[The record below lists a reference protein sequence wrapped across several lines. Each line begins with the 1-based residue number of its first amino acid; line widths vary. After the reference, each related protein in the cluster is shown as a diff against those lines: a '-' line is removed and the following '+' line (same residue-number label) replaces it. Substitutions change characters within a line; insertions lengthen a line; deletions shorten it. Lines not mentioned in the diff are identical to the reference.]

1 MRKLRR
7 SPKPNEANNSLAI
20 NCSAL
25 SLPGEFHRYP
35 SSRNCSRQPFTKR
48 TQKLSC
54 NQRNAFLLVLWRRL
68 KRVGPAV
75 LFGRVPA
82 VLNPAKGD
90 CGYSDQLFPLRREP
104 LSLGGAHG
112 RMSAIEYVI
121 KTALRRRLSRRVNM
135 MARRNPVKAPSK
147 PSVMERLLNVRRPWP
162 VKRNPVYAIVTVH
175 TIARTRISD
184 LPFRWNSQ
192 LALSHASCFRQY
204 SFRSVLRSS
213 EDLYTRLFSRSAAPC
228 ARAPRSHDAPLPNE
242 PKNSHE
248 ISYMRF

>member
-1 MRKLRR
+1 
-7 SPKPNEANNSLAI
+7 
-20 NCSAL
+20 
-25 SLPGEFHRYP
+25 
-35 SSRNCSRQPFTKR
+35 
-48 TQKLSC
+48 
-54 NQRNAFLLVLWRRL
+54 VLWRRL

-90 CGYSDQLFPLRREP
+90 CGYSDQLFPFRCEP
-104 LSLGGAHG
+104 LSLGGGHG

-135 MARRNPVKAPSK
+135 TARRNPVKAPSK

-192 LALSHASCFRQY
+192 LALSDASCSGNIPLGPFCA
-204 SFRSVLRSS
+204 SS
-213 EDLYTRLFSRSAAPC
+213 EDLFPGSFPDPPHL
-228 ARAPRSHDAPLPNE
+228 ARCAPRSHDAPLPNE

-248 ISYMRF
+248 ISYMRFWRCSFGSRTLGPDGQVRSQPASGAAHGEYVDAWH

>member
-1 MRKLRR
+1 MQ
-7 SPKPNEANNSLAI
+7 
-20 NCSAL
+20 SA
-25 SLPGEFHRYP
+25 R
-35 SSRNCSRQPFTKR
+35 C
-48 TQKLSC
+48 
-54 NQRNAFLLVLWRRL
+54 FLLVLWRRL

-90 CGYSDQLFPLRREP
+90 CGYSDQLFPFRCEP
-104 LSLGGAHG
+104 LSLGGGHG

-135 MARRNPVKAPSK
+135 MARRNPVKAPSN

-184 LPFRWNSQ
+184 LPFRWNLQ
-192 LALSHASCFRQY
+192 LALSDASCSGNIPLGPFCA
-204 SFRSVLRSS
+204 SS
-213 EDLYTRLFSRSAAPC
+213 EDLFPGSFPDPPHLARCASQSHGALFTKRTQELS
-228 ARAPRSHDAPLPNE
+228 
-242 PKNSHE
+242 
-248 ISYMRF
+248 